1 MLNIKKIKQ
10 MSYQILKRQIP
21 WRDSYFYQKSE
32 VLYHLTFTFCKRFL
46 PTYGD
51 RTVDQMIQA
60 ARSGKQNIIEGMED
74 GVASSEMQIK
84 LLNVARASLQELRED
99 YKDYIK
105 SRNLQIW
112 TKEHKRY
119 KNMQT
124 FCRNNNKIEQYQ
136 PYFEIWNNEEMSNIA
151 LTLAYMVDTM
161 LNHYLITLEKDF
173 VSKGGI
179 KERMYKARTNYRQD
193 QDNQIQNL
201 KNTIAEQQKEIAY
214 LRNLLQQQ
222 GLL

>member
-1 MLNIKKIKQ
+1 

-119 KNMQT
+119 KNM
-124 FCRNNNKIEQYQ
+124 
-136 PYFEIWNNEEMSNIA
+136 
-151 LTLAYMVDTM
+151 
-161 LNHYLITLEKDF
+161 
-173 VSKGGI
+173 
-179 KERMYKARTNYRQD
+179 
-193 QDNQIQNL
+193 
-201 KNTIAEQQKEIAY
+201 
-214 LRNLLQQQ
+214 
-222 GLL
+222 

>member
-1 MLNIKKIKQ
+1 

-46 PTYGD
+46 PKYGD

-222 GLL
+222 GLLEK

>member
-1 MLNIKKIKQ
+1 

-151 LTLAYMVDTM
+151 LTLAYMVDAM

-214 LRNLLQQQ
+214 LRNLLQKQ